1 MKGHGQGARGY
12 LIEIMEF
19 LKGVYK
25 TVTTFQHHDFNYNTG
40 KAAPLFSAA
49 CGGIFYTCEEIKSNY
64 TTLYNSL

>member
-1 MKGHGQGARGY
+1 
-12 LIEIMEF
+12 MEF

-40 KAAPLFSAA
+40 KAAPLFSAV
-49 CGGIFYTCEEIKSNY
+49 CGGIFYTCGEIKSNY